1 MTNNIHAALERLLPC
16 PFCGGE
22 ATLNDHRLLWV
33 VHCSSCSACVMGNQ
47 APEPEEE
54 SPESYWEPFRQ
65 SAVDNWNRRA
75 ALATEV
81 GEGPRCHPA
90 PAVIRSGCR
99 CSVRVALHRG
109 IARSSLWG
117 WLGSRLCQGRC
128 PQSAAIRALPGS
140 HSKRRK

>member
-81 GEGPRCHPA
+81 GEGPSDEEWDALVERVWGQYETVGNQGERFMYDSDFGYA
-90 PAVIRSGCR
+90 LDIIRKELTS
-99 CSVRVALHRG
+99 CS
-109 IARSSLWG
+109 
-117 WLGSRLCQGRC
+117 
-128 PQSAAIRALPGS
+128 
-140 HSKRRK
+140 RRKSDVR